1 MIFNI
6 VRTKQFTITW
16 LPFVLVLTSLR
27 VIGGPLIKLAE
38 DTTSHPV
45 FPMGFFELNFG
56 TTYRSAGMAGES
68 QPSVIQTNY
77 ATGFSG
83 RMQSSVLW
91 NYRHTQQTKHRFT
104 WGDIIAAEIFTGTLS
119 TKLQHESG
127 NLWVAYQFDF
137 GLGGRLTINDHSEAG
152 LNLILLKFSRDNVSG
167 NISGS
172 GIVGRYRYKRLL
184 AEGGLIAR
192 HDRALGVIIDLRD
205 RIAMQGTWTLRYLMK
220 RGKNIGVTAESLP
233 GIFHQDTFQY
243 TRIWSVKIFYGI
255 YF

>member
-1 MIFNI
+1 MAAFCFGVDLPESYRRSSYKISGGHHFSPRFPNGIFRAEFRNH
-6 VRTKQFTITW
+6 V
-16 LPFVLVLTSLR
+16 PFGRNGGRISALR
-27 VIGGPLIKLAE
+27 YSNQLC
-38 DTTSHPV
+38 H
-45 FPMGFFELNFG
+45 GFFRPDAEFRSLELS
-56 TTYRSAGMAGES
+56 T
-68 QPSVIQTNY
+68 Y
-77 ATGFSG
+77 ATD
-83 RMQSSVLW
+83 
-91 NYRHTQQTKHRFT
+91 KAPFT